1 MPGAPVLDAL
11 TTISA
16 ILGNN
21 RRSDDHRVSA
31 HFEGRVRCKIVMKNH
46 RAFKRLFPDTGI
58 DWYVI
63 HSLGKQ

>member
-1 MPGAPVLDAL
+1 MITESPR
-11 TTISA
+11 ISKA
-16 ILGNN
+16 VFV
-21 RRSDDHRVSA
+21 D
-31 HFEGRVRCKIVMKNH
+31 FQPKIVMKNH